1 MAFIHNTT
9 MTPGKLDLLAAWLPG
24 RPWYAGSPDGPELS
38 RAGGFRLDDPDGEVG
53 IEFMVV
59 TDTSG
64 GAPVAYHVP
73 ATYRGAPLD
82 GAEDALIGTSEHG
95 VLGRRW
101 VYDATRDPVAVG
113 QILALLQGRAEPQH
127 QSQSDTPD
135 PSVIS
140 DFTAGKAAS
149 MAALTSTEDTP
160 DGTDIA
166 VQTEPHGAL
175 TIRIVRV
182 LRKDQ
187 ETTTPKALGSVTAQW
202 HSSNGEQNRGLFAV
216 LNP

>member
-1 MAFIHNTT
+1 MAFIHKTT
-9 MTPGKLDLLAAWLPG
+9 MTPGKLELLTAWLPA
-24 RPWYAGSPDGPELS
+24 RPWYTGSPDGPELS
-38 RAGGFRLDDPDGEVG
+38 KAGGFRLDDPDGEVG

-59 TDTSG
+59 TDVSG

-73 ATYRGAPLD
+73 VTYRGAPRD
-82 GAEDALIGTSEHG
+82 GAEAALIGTSEHG

-101 VYDATRDPVAVG
+101 VYDAAHDPVAVG
-113 QILALLQGRAEPQH
+113 QLLALLQGQAEPQH

-140 DFTAGKAAS
+140 DFTAGKTAAITEV
-149 MAALTSTEDTP
+149 TSIEDTP
-160 DGTDIA
+160 NGTDIA
-166 VQTEPHGAL
+166 VQTEPLGAL

-182 LRKDQ
+182 LRRDQ
-187 ETTTPKALGSVTAQW
+187 ETTPNALGSVTAEW
-202 HSSNGEQNRGLFAV
+202 HSPNGDQNRGPFAV